1 MVIKVRGILDFT
13 QLILQR
19 NINHNLSGKELQS
32 LKPIVN
38 LIVTWFLKKRFN
50 LELNKTLE
58 ALTSPLLMID

>member
-38 LIVTWFLKKRFN
+38 LIVTMPGF
-50 LELNKTLE
+50 
-58 ALTSPLLMID
+58 